1 MKKIHELQ
9 FGWAVED
16 CSGNILQ
23 KNVLF
28 EVCVS
33 VSDLKT
39 FIEDFE
45 KQTCT
50 VLLNHE
56 IILLEPYYHQKIMD
70 I

>member
-1 MKKIHELQ
+1 MKTIHELT
-9 FGWAVED
+9 FGWIVED

-28 EVCVS
+28 EICVS

-39 FIEDFE
+39 FIEEFE
-45 KQTCT
+45 KRSGS
-50 VLLNHE
+50 VLLSHE
-56 IILLEPYYHQKIMD
+56 IILIEPYYHQKIMD